1 MSQIRK
7 SPVFVRE
14 ATGLVRSLGF
24 YDSFLLNMA
33 VVNMAGGLAYD
44 VLQLF
49 FFPGANLTLVFLL
62 GGIPAVGIF
71 IVYTIFSSAFP
82 RTGGDYVYVSRT
94 LHPALGFAS
103 GMLNVFGFFIFALT
117 GFNAWYMVF
126 TGFPSLLSSLGAVT
140 GIAGYGA
147 AASYLSSQVSLDFA
161 LSTLMLVVGGLVV
174 LFGMDVFRWSFR
186 IIFVFYFVSAGA
198 LAVALFATNHQAF
211 VSTLESVAGSGAYD
225 QVLSNAGQYGNF
237 QFSMSQTLLA
247 FVPLGF
253 LTFTGFQSST
263 YVGSEIQNPKK
274 NQALALGV
282 SMGITWIYLV
292 VLAYQCENVF
302 GDSFL
307 QGASY
312 LWATNPSAL
321 PLTATPFVTFL
332 VSLIYRNVILA
343 ILLNSIPIV
352 GGFLLIPSTLLAA
365 SRIFFAQSFDRVLP
379 ASMSRVN
386 ERLHSPLNSVLVM
399 MVIAEI
405 WVMVLYFYGFV
416 AAWLS
421 LSLATPFAWAIT
433 AIAAIVFPYVKRDLY
448 KSSIGTLPK
457 WMQAKPLGVP
467 VIVWGGILQLVSML
481 IWIGAEF
488 SPIITYMYLGPLIA
502 SAIGVTFG
510 IFILSILIYYVARAW
525 RLREGIDINIAF
537 KEIPPE

>member
-7 SPVFVRE
+7 APVFVRE

-44 VLQLF
+44 ALQLF

-82 RTGGDYVYVSRT
+82 RTGGDYIYVSRT

-126 TGFPSLLSSLGAVT
+126 TGFPSLLTSLGAVT
-140 GIAGYGA
+140 GSASYGA

-161 LSTLMLVVGGLVV
+161 LSTIMLIVGALVV

-186 IIFVFYFVSAGA
+186 IIFIFYFVSAGA

-211 VSTLESVAGSGAYD
+211 VSTLTSIAGSGAYEK
-225 QVLSNAGQYGNF
+225 VLSSAGQYGNF
-237 QFSMSQTLLA
+237 QFSISQTLLA

-263 YVGSEIQNPKK
+263 YVGSEIRNPKK

-282 SMGITWIYLV
+282 SMGITWVYLV

-312 LWATNPSAL
+312 LWATNPSAF

-332 VSLIYRNVILA
+332 VSLIYGNAILA

-379 ASMSRVN
+379 ESMSRVN
-386 ERLHSPLNSVLVM
+386 ERLHSPLNSVLIM
-399 MVIAEI
+399 AVIAEI

-433 AIAAIVFPYVKRDLY
+433 AVAAIAFPYVKRDLY
-448 KSSIGTLPK
+448 AASIGTLPK
-457 WMQAKPLGVP
+457 WMQSKPIGVP

-488 SPIITYMYLGPLIA
+488 SPIVTYMYLGSLIA

-510 IFILSILIYYVARAW
+510 IFILSVIIYYAARAW
-525 RLREGIDINIAF
+525 RLREGIDMSIAF